1 MSGPAPRVLALYRQP
16 SYSPNQHRAN
26 DTAILDAA
34 VARLAA
40 RGWEVARASEGEVL
54 ASALPDADLVLNM
67 CQGPD
72 ASEKLLPLENSS
84 VPIINRPSSVLSCH
98 RHRLVTILAGR
109 PVAFPRTAVISTTGR
124 AALDG
129 FGVDGRLI
137 LTSDEVLSLE
147 RAPASVAIIGGG

>member
-1 MSGPAPRVLALYRQP
+1 MSELSAAIHAGQAPGAPVTGPAPRVLALYRQP

-26 DTAILDAA
+26 DTAILDAT
-34 VARLAA
+34 VAHLAA

-54 ASALPDADLVLNM
+54 AGALPAADLVLNM

-72 ASEKLLPLENSS
+72 ASERLLPLENSS

-109 PVAFPRTAVISTTGR
+109 PVAFPG
-124 AALDG
+124 
-129 FGVDGRLI
+129 
-137 LTSDEVLSLE
+137 
-147 RAPASVAIIGGG
+147 PP